1 MRDKELWLN
10 GSGYADPT
18 AYKAMKGVMEMSVKV
33 GEIYTT
39 KTDRDMGREVLILA
53 TDGRICT
60 VLNVKEEGHE
70 LDDLHLFI
78 GDREFHLN
86 SRMMQYCFANR
97 CENRTHVLTDDQ
109 FGYVMDKVSAS
120 LGIEFDDSEELEC
133 AKEVIKAKNDQV
145 ECLVKKIEKLT
156 AENARLELDNGDL
169 KERIEEIK
177 NEPIFPD
184 DYDPH
189 EATVLKTER
198 DLYKSLYENT
208 LERLL
213 TR

>member
-18 AYKAMKGVMEMSVKV
+18 AYKAMKGVMDMSVKV

-86 SRMMQYCFANR
+86 SRMLQYCFANK
-97 CENRTHVLTDDQ
+97 CESRVHVLTVDQ
-109 FGYVMDKVSAS
+109 FDYVMDKVSSS
-120 LGIEFDDSEELEC
+120 LGIELDDSEELEC
-133 AKEVIKAKNDQV
+133 AREVIAAKNAEIQRLQEQFDAV
-145 ECLVKKIEKLT
+145 IMEKNHEINNLSG
-156 AENARLELDNGDL
+156 ELQDVIMNDNPSEDMVRLE
-169 KERIEEIK
+169 
-177 NEPIFPD
+177 
-184 DYDPH
+184 
-189 EATVLKTER
+189 TER
-198 DLYKSLYENT
+198 DLYKSLYEQT

-213 TR
+213 AR